1 MIVNDKGEI
10 IDIEK
15 GIELTQ
21 EFCDAFDE
29 WFDVKENGATE
40 QENLAAVIAHFTAR
54 ITDAFATLEKDGI
67 KLPKGLDE
75 HARLS
80 CLGLTC
86 VVKTIGDAPPGVID
100 AEAFGVLMKQ
110 NYRAMMAD
118 YFNFMTGRKVQ

>member
-1 MIVNDKGEI
+1 MIVNDKGEV

-15 GIELTQ
+15 GIALTQ

-29 WFDVKENGATE
+29 WFDVKEDGASE
-40 QENLAAVIAHFTAR
+40 QDNLSAVLAHFTAR
-54 ITDAFATLEKDGI
+54 ITDAFARLEKEGYR
-67 KLPKGLDE
+67 LPKEVDE

-86 VVKTIGDAPPGVID
+86 VVRTIAEAPPGVID
-100 AEAFGVLMKQ
+100 AEAFGVLMKR
-110 NYRAMMAD
+110 NYREMMKD